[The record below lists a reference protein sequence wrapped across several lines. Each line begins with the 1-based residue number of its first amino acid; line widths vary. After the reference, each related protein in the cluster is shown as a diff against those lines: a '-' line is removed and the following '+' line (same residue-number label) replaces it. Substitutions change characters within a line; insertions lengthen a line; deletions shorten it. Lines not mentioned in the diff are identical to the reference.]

1 MCEEIKNKWKQIT
14 TWMEM
19 EKGVEGLK
27 IGFENGAKRR
37 ENLSKRFYTV
47 YKEER
52 SKKMTKNES
61 FLLQEIGIFLL
72 LLDILLFRIY
82 FHPSL
87 ELLLKW
93 VRTLSPLI
101 KIGLRSSK

>member
-1 MCEEIKNKWKQIT
+1 
-14 TWMEM
+14 MEM

-27 IGFENGAKRR
+27 IGFENGAERR

-52 SKKMTKNES
+52 SKKMTES